1 MSIAPAVVPR
11 DVLTVTRTSR
21 AVRWW
26 VPLVAV
32 ALVAVVTARGLLAGV
47 GVVEQAG
54 VWAGSTSWTAW
65 FFGTV
70 DPAAATAVG
79 APAALWIPA
88 LVARFTGWEGVAVP
102 LTVLA
107 VAVGAVAVRRVAGR
121 GAGLA
126 AAAVL
131 AVTLP
136 VDCAHA
142 VPALFLAL
150 AGWALTRRRFATA
163 GLALG
168 LVVLA
173 AGFAGLGAV
182 VVAVLTVRRLGGA
195 LRLLAGTVTVVAA
208 WGVVAWGWPGA
219 HPVVTWRGAVGG
231 VAVPVLVALG
241 VCAAQ
246 AVWTRFPSR
255 PVRVTLVAATTLA
268 ALVWLPGAA
277 STASAE
283 PEVASLLAGS
293 GTTWSAAVA
302 GTEQAAGLELAS
314 GTSVLAADD
323 LTLAAFQSYV
333 ATGRVRYVVSD
344 GMPAESLSWVAQEHE
359 ATSVGGRTVYD
370 LAG

>member
-150 AGWALTRRRFATA
+150 AGWALTRRRFVTA
-163 GLALG
+163 GL
-168 LVVLA
+168 
-173 AGFAGLGAV
+173 
-182 VVAVLTVRRLGGA
+182 AVLTVRRLGGA

-344 GMPAESLSWVAQEHE
+344 GMPAEILSWVAQEHE